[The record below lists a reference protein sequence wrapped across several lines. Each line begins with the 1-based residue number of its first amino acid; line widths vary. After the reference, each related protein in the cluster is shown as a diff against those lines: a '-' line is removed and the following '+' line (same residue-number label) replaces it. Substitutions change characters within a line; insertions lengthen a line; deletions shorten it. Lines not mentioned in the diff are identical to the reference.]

1 MIEEAS
7 LYGTLVISAVTTN
20 TLLMHCKAKELGMK
34 HFQNHYTMTNTMWF
48 VIRSHVNGTKAAQ
61 FVDVLQQVLLV
72 VKISS
77 KLYEDFIGI
86 SHFVVSL
93 FVEFSERIAE

>member
-1 MIEEAS
+1 
-7 LYGTLVISAVTTN
+7 
-20 TLLMHCKAKELGMK
+20 
-34 HFQNHYTMTNTMWF
+34 MWF

-93 FVEFSERIAE
+93 FVEFSERIAEWNSTKRIQRGLTVIDLQKFLARLSYRSKNTRNVQ